1 MAVTWSSFYPYVQPH
16 LPGCPEIVI
25 EAHLQEAAA
34 EFLELSEI
42 WRFDIDPD
50 FTSKNTSDYPISVP
64 TNSILENILFL
75 YIDGTPMTRVS
86 DKHFSPP
93 KLANGSTVTG
103 LPSYFSIVGDTTI
116 RMYPTPAG
124 KHTFSG
130 LGVLK
135 TKLTATGVENFI
147 FETYGRAIAAGA
159 IGRLAEIPGKEWS
172 NPAIAA
178 YYNAEFSNTAAKA
191 KGRDTR
197 RVNLRVS
204 AVGFDSV
211 HRGRG

>member
-1 MAVTWSSFYPYVQPH
+1 MAITWASFFPYVQPH
-16 LPGCPEIVI
+16 LPGCPEVVI

-34 EFLELSEI
+34 EFMALSEV
-42 WRFDIDPD
+42 WRFDIEQD
-50 FTSKNTSDYPISVP
+50 FTSKNTSDYDISVP
-64 TNSILENILFL
+64 TGSVLENILFL
-75 YIDGTPMTRVS
+75 YLDGLPMTRVS

-93 KLANGSTVTG
+93 KLTNGSTVTG
-103 LPSYFSIVGDTTI
+103 LPSYYSILGDSAI

-135 TKLTATGVENFI
+135 TKLTATGVEDFI
-147 FETYGRAIAAGA
+147 FETHGRAIAAGA
-159 IGRLAEIPGKEWS
+159 IARITEIPGKEWS
-172 NPAIAA
+172 NPALSA
-178 YYNAEFSNTAAKA
+178 YYRASFTRAASEA

-204 AVGFDSV
+204 PKGFDATS
-211 HRGRG
+211 RG